1 MSYRNRS
8 QAKTKLRKI
17 TKLAASTALAL
28 LLIFGVSIAQDDA
41 NCPSTAASNDGNAA
55 FQKFHEVIAP
65 VWHGSWPK
73 KDYAAMFAAGPKFD
87 AAFKPIDNMPVVFK
101 TEVRART
108 FETNRMEFRRLV
120 KEYSSACANMDSA
133 KVYALLPELH
143 DAFEQTASALLPV
156 KYPEFEG
163 FMVTLDLIKD
173 KHIPDNNIEG
183 MIGSSQTLVA
193 KMNELNEKTIPA
205 DLTEKKEA
213 ILAQF
218 DEMRKIVDEI
228 KFCSDKKDLVDLKVQ
243 IRLLDNVARQFR
255 KRFL

>member
-1 MSYRNRS
+1 MSYRNRFQKKAS
-8 QAKTKLRKI
+8 LQQI
-17 TKLAASTALAL
+17 TSLVALTAVTL
-28 LLIFGVSIAQDDA
+28 LLVFGTSSAEDDA
-41 NCPSTAASNDGNAA
+41 NCPSTAASNDGQTA

-73 KDYAAMFAAGPKFD
+73 QDYTAMFAAGPKFN

-108 FETNRMEFRRLV
+108 FETNRIEFRRLV
-120 KEYSSACANMDSA
+120 KEYSGACANMDSA

-163 FMVTLDLIKD
+163 FMVTLELIKD

-183 MIGSSQTLVA
+183 MIGSSQTLVS

-205 DLTEKKEA
+205 DLTEKKDA

-218 DEMRKIVDEI
+218 DEMRKIVDQI
-228 KFCSDKKDLVDLKVQ
+228 KVVSDKKDLVDLKVQ
-243 IRLLDNVARQFR
+243 IRLLDTVARKFQ